1 MKKKT
6 DLDLLSANEASVL
19 IGISVGTFRKMRN
32 EGVFTSSEVKIGK
45 RLKYSKSKLLDSF
58 GKKAEITKSKKLEPL
73 REEDLKLCIFS
84 DGTTPGY
91 FNDDTIDL
99 TKFKLID
106 AYGSLC
112 LLIHLIERSRRGFTT
127 NLIVDDRAVCKE
139 LKFIGFFDQLETFAP
154 LVTWSKALM
163 GMSNFISAETMLP
176 ITVIKRKG
184 EERRVVEKL
193 LEIFLQH
200 GFSESIGG
208 YLGWMLGELGDNC
221 LTHSSPV
228 LSNRV
233 CFMQAQRYSLGENAN
248 CVIVAIAD
256 LGDGI
261 HTTLKTNPKYSSLS
275 DVEAF
280 LSAFRH
286 KFSSWPDEFKR
297 GKGLTDMISIA
308 IGNHS
313 IFRASSGE
321 NDFLFNFYSSKES
334 LRITRNEP
342 ALLVSQGTKFGF
354 VLIDKDFAPI
364 SREEADNILKKEIE
378 KWKK

>member
-1 MKKKT
+1 MEKKT
-6 DLDLLSANEASVL
+6 DLDLLSAEEASVL
-19 IGISVGTFRKMRN
+19 IGISVSTFRKMRN
-32 EGVFTSSEVKIGK
+32 EGAFASSEVKIGK
-45 RLKYSKSKLLDSF
+45 RLKYLKSKLLESF
-58 GKKAEITKSKKLEPL
+58 KKEKIAKNESLKVP
-73 REEDLKLCIFS
+73 REENLKLCIFS
-84 DGTTPGY
+84 DGNTPSY

-99 TKFKLID
+99 TKFELID
-106 AYGSLC
+106 PFGSLC
-112 LLIHLIERSRRGFTT
+112 LLINLIERSRRGFAT

-154 LVTWSKALM
+154 LATWNKALM
-163 GMSNFISAETMLP
+163 GISNFISAQTMLP

-221 LTHSSPV
+221 LTHSSPI
-228 LSNRV
+228 LTDRV
-233 CFMQAQRYSLGENAN
+233 CFMQAQRYSLGNNVN

-256 LGDGI
+256 LGEGI

-280 LSAFRH
+280 LSAFRY
-286 KFSSWPDEFKR
+286 KFSSWPDEYKR

-308 IGNHS
+308 VGNHS

-334 LRITRNEP
+334 LHIKRIEP
-342 ALLVSQGTKFGF
+342 ALLVSKGTKFGF

-364 SREEADNILKKEIE
+364 EREEADEILKREIE